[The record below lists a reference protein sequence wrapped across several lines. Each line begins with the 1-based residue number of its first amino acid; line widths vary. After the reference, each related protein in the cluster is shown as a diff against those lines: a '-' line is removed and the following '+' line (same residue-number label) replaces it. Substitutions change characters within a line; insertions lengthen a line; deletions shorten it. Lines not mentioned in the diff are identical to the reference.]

1 MKKEKMSTYTIFMS
15 EAIKSLCAAPP
26 SRARVQGAGFLEV
39 FCSLRKHEMMRRQ
52 EAVWRQFHENL
63 HCAATQNSAAATL

>member
-1 MKKEKMSTYTIFMS
+1 MKKEKMSRLY
-15 EAIKSLCAAPP
+15 LCPKQLKVCVPP
-26 SRARVQGAGFLEV
+26 HRRGRGCRVRGFLEG